1 MTIISVSFLLG
12 VTECLLE
19 SVVLRGNPPFHLSN
33 GMDLS
38 TRVTTSKPPVVF
50 ITALWYSDYVRAT
63 RKGRQG

>member
-50 ITALWYSDYVRAT
+50 ITAL
-63 RKGRQG
+63 